1 MQKYLWRP
9 MAALAVGLALAA
21 LYATSASGS
30 EVRQLKTAFRHLP
43 PAMNLCCYLARVAEE
58 NHGNIG
64 LPLSDRDAQ
73 SLLFGPVREIVSE
86 LGKRLGLSFEWHL
99 KSFSRSLEELA
110 SGELDVLPY
119 LFVTKERGEYLW
131 FAGPL
136 EAEDRAVYFLLNK
149 EHHGDITKFA
159 DLYGLK
165 LANEKSTLTAAVID
179 ENPDIIIQRYASRE
193 AALEAVVNGHADAL
207 IDSNFHRI
215 AELSKKKR
223 SEELTLSSYKY
234 EFVRPTFIG
243 LSKSRFSEAEAIKID
258 LAIEK
263 MFEDGTMTLMYK
275 GAGLPTPKYHRE
287 LSELR
292 PIGGN

>member
-1 MQKYLWRP
+1 
-9 MAALAVGLALAA
+9 MAAFAVGLALVA

-30 EVRQLKTAFRHLP
+30 EVRHLKAGFRHLP
-43 PAMNLCCYLARVAEE
+43 PVMNLCCYLAQVADE

-86 LGKRLGLSFEWHL
+86 LGKRLGFSLEWHV
-99 KSFSRSLEELA
+99 KSFSRELEGLA
-110 SGELDVLPY
+110 SGELDILPY
-119 LFVTKERGEYLW
+119 LFATEKRGEYLW

-136 EAEDRAVYFLLNK
+136 EAEDRAVYFLLK
-149 EHHGDITKFA
+149 RELHGDITKFS

-165 LANEKSTLTAAVID
+165 LANEMSALTTPFID
-179 ENPDIIIQRYASRE
+179 EHPDLIIQRYASRE
-193 AALEAVVNGHADAL
+193 AALEAVVNGDADAL

-215 AELSKKKR
+215 AEMSKKKS
-223 SEELTLSSYKY
+223 SEGLTLSSYRY

-275 GAGLPTPKYHRE
+275 GAGLSTPKYRRE

-292 PIGGN
+292 PIGRN